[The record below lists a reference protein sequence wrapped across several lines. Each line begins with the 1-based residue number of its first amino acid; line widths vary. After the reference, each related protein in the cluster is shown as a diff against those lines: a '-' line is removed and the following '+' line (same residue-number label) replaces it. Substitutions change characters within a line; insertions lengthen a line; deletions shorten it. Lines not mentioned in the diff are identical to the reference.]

1 MDFEE
6 YEGSFGNL
14 IIYAKITGYILFA
27 SLSITYNTVVS
38 WDLVRI
44 LLIIVTLLDII
55 IKSVVIH
62 NNFLT
67 AQNMKTGN
75 IIEGK

>member
-1 MDFEE
+1 MDSVNLKICNSAMDFEE

-38 WDLVRI
+38 
-44 LLIIVTLLDII
+44 
-55 IKSVVIH
+55 
-62 NNFLT
+62 
-67 AQNMKTGN
+67 
-75 IIEGK
+75 